1 VTKEELQEIA
11 DSVIANWN
19 LNLTPEARKNFYRTW
34 WRYVGD
40 LDVKATRAA
49 VDAFILADRPFPP
62 RAGTVRRCVLA
73 EALSDVLTLELAWS
87 QASER
92 IRAVQQGTWSPVSAL
107 VAKAMAEAAIH
118 GTSRDDHEAFTRAWR
133 RVVEEFELEVLGI
146 PDEES

>member
-19 LNLTPEARKNFYRTW
+19 MNLTPEGRKNFYRTW

-40 LDVKATRAA
+40 LNCEESRAA
-49 VDAFILADRPFPP
+49 VDAFILSDRPFPP
-62 RAGTVRRCVLA
+62 RAGTVRRTVLA
-73 EALSDVLTLELAWS
+73 EALSDVLTLELAWA

-92 IRAVQQGTWSPVSAL
+92 IRAVQQGTWSPVAPL
-107 VAKAMAEAAIH
+107 VGKAMAEAAIH
-118 GTSRDDHEAFTRAWR
+118 GTSKDDHEAFTRAWR
-133 RVVEEFELEVLGI
+133 RVVEEFELEVLGL